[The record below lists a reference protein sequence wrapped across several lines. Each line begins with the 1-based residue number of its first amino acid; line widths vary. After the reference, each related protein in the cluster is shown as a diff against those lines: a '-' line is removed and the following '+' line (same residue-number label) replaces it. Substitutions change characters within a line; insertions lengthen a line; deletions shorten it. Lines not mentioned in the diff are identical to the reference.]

1 MVLKFTKKFNLVLTL
16 YKLYIFNPLMF
27 FQFNFNIKVQFL
39 FYFLV
44 SDLRNEREKSLD
56 LDGEK
61 SKRVLSTP

>member
-1 MVLKFTKKFNLVLTL
+1 M
-16 YKLYIFNPLMF
+16 
-27 FQFNFNIKVQFL
+27 KVQFL

-61 SKRVLSTP
+61 RKRVLSTPKWSILLSKSFI

>member
-1 MVLKFTKKFNLVLTL
+1 MVLKFIKKFNLVLTL

-27 FQFNFNIKVQFL
+27 FQFNFSIKVQFL

-56 LDGEK
+56 LDNE
-61 SKRVLSTP
+61 